1 MNLGTEEGMS
11 SMRNDRGGTKKT
23 PEIKAINKSL
33 AFYKFVVNSVPSG
46 VITVDRNLRITG
58 FNPWAERLIG
68 FSSEEAVGTF
78 CGEILQGGMCDIQ
91 CPLRTALTSRE
102 PMPLVESTVR
112 TKGGE
117 TIPVRMN
124 VAALFDEN
132 GELIGGVES
141 FQDISALKALERERN
156 NLISTFAH
164 DMKSSLTIIGG
175 FVLRL
180 LHKTDTID
188 HQKEQR
194 YLQVIRDESGKLEM
208 LISDLLEFARL
219 QTGRL
224 KLNLTAASLDK
235 ELLELYEAYQPKLS
249 SAGLTLKLVNENAL
263 PPINGDA
270 RQLRRVFT
278 NLLDN
283 AIKFSQKGGNII
295 VSTVTDQK
303 EVCISVKDQGVGIPP
318 DELPYIFDAFH
329 RGRVGTKVEGF
340 GLGLASVKAIV
351 EAHGGK
357 VLVQS
362 EPGKGSVFSVVLPR
376 YSDLEARGDQP

>member
-58 FNPWAERLIG
+58 FNPWAERLTG
-68 FSSEEAVGTF
+68 YTAQEAMGSF
-78 CGEILQGGMCDIQ
+78 CGEILQGGMCDTH
-91 CPLRTALTSRE
+91 CPLRTAVTHQE
-102 PMPLVESTVR
+102 PLSLLESTVH
-112 TKGGE
+112 TKRGE

-156 NLISTFAH
+156 NLISTLAH

-180 LHKTDTID
+180 LHKADTID

-194 YLQVIRDESGKLEM
+194 YLEIIRNESGKLEM
-208 LISDLLEFARL
+208 LISDFLEFARL

-224 KLNLTAASLDK
+224 KLNLSATSLDK
-235 ELLELYEAYQPKLS
+235 ELMELYEAYQPKVS
-249 SAGLTLKLVNENAL
+249 SAGLTLELVNENAL

-295 VSTVTDQK
+295 VSTMTDQN
-303 EVCISVKDQGVGIPP
+303 EIRISVKDQGVGISP
-318 DELPYIFDAFH
+318 DELPHIFDAFH
-329 RGRVGTKVEGF
+329 RGRVGTRIEGF
-340 GLGLASVKAIV
+340 GLGLAAVKTIV
-351 EAHGGK
+351 EAHGGR
-357 VLVQS
+357 VLVES
-362 EPGKGSVFSVVLPR
+362 ALGKGSTFTVVLPQ
-376 YSDLEARGDQP
+376 SFNSQ

>member
-11 SMRNDRGGTKKT
+11 SMRNDRGGTKKAK
-23 PEIKAINKSL
+23 EIKAINKSL

-58 FNPWAERLIG
+58 FNPWAERLTG
-68 FSSEEAVGTF
+68 FSAEEAVGTF

-102 PMPLVESTVR
+102 PMSLVQSTVR

-141 FQDISALKALERERN
+141 FQDISALKALERERD
-156 NLISTFAH
+156 NLISTLAH

-188 HQKEQR
+188 HQKEQT
-194 YLQVIRDESGKLEM
+194 YLQIIRDESGKLEM
-208 LISDLLEFARL
+208 LISDFLEFARL
-219 QTGRL
+219 QTGKL
-224 KLNLTAASLDK
+224 KLNLTATSLDK
-235 ELLELYEAYQPKLS
+235 ELMELYEAYQPKVS
-249 SAGLTLKLVNENAL
+249 SAGLTLELVNENAL

-283 AIKFSQKGGNII
+283 AIKFSQKGGDII
-295 VSTVTDQK
+295 VSTMTDPN
-303 EVCISVKDQGVGIPP
+303 EIRISVKDQGVGISP
-318 DELPYIFDAFH
+318 DELPHIFDAFH
-329 RGRVGTKVEGF
+329 RGRVGKKVEGF

-351 EAHGGK
+351 DAHGGK
-357 VLVQS
+357 VLVES
-362 EPGKGSVFSVVLPR
+362 EPGKGSVFSVILPR
-376 YSDLEARGDQP
+376 SSDLQARGDQP